1 MKKLAI
7 FFMSGAVLAFGSCS
21 DLEQIDQE
29 QGSITAIMEGSDTRT
44 SVTDEG
50 AFTWSEGDKIWLQTT
65 NGSIVG
71 TLSDGEG
78 TPNANFSYGAIIGG
92 TLTGKA
98 IYPYNAGH
106 TADDDAVAVVL
117 PASYELGSSLNNTN
131 AAMYGVNSNGTIKF
145 NHLAGVMRFS
155 FKNVPAGVDR
165 FAITMDK
172 KINGTFE
179 ANLAAAYPVLETIET
194 DVEGEK
200 TVELNFDV
208 LAETSDINLY
218 VPLPLGTYTTLG
230 LELFKGETSV
240 WTYSNTVTNTVNR
253 KSLKLMP
260 TVTLGG
266 SIGGEI
272 EGVEVPNNQI
282 WYTASE
288 KVEPYN
294 LRGINQELVI
304 ESHTYDPTTQKGVIT
319 FTGRIEEIPDDFFF
333 GKSAVT
339 SVSLPNIVIIGA
351 RAFEE
356 CHLTSLTVPKTVCM
370 IGADA
375 FRSTS
380 LREINILSEQLVD
393 HATQDAFNT
402 AVLEKITGPLASAD
416 GRFLINKGMLVTTA
430 LSGVSEMIIPQTVTT
445 IGCDCVGNELQKVT
459 IPSSVKVFNACC
471 FSNNP
476 VLTEVIIASESM
488 EGNSELINPF
498 WNCPKLTKFTGPLA
512 TNDGRFLVQD
522 NTLIAI
528 ASYGLSELQIP
539 EGVEIIGNYSAL
551 GLKIKDITLPSTLT
565 YIYNLGGE
573 NLETLTCL
581 AHVPPRGNFLTVGR
595 EYKIYVPAEFL
606 EEYKSE
612 WSMYADC
619 IFPIPP
625 INLSGSTTANSY
637 IVSAAGLYKFS
648 TVKGNSSESV
658 GAVASAEV
666 LWETFGTDV
675 TPNIGDLVKNAVY
688 SDGYITFKTAET
700 FKEGNAVIA
709 AKNSAGKILWS
720 WHIWLTDAPKEH
732 AYGSYGFMMD
742 RNLGALTSEVAEYNT
757 AGLLYQWGRKDP
769 FLGAKSMR
777 DNRAKQQESSAT
789 WPSPVVS
796 SSTTG
801 TIEYATENPMTFIT
815 YNANNRDWQY
825 STDTSSDFTR
835 WASNKTEY
843 DPCPAGWRVPDGG
856 PDGIWA
862 KSNYPYNGSWFYSY
876 HTQGKYIDDKETGYP
891 AAPYLIGYTGELYD
905 PEEAAG
911 WWGHYW
917 SCTTTETGYGYTDPY
932 VLEFFYP
939 GNVHD
944 EASSRDK
951 AAGYS
956 VRCQKEQ

>member
-7 FFMSGAVLAFGSCS
+7 FFISGAVLAFGSCS

-106 TADDDAVAVVL
+106 AADDDAVAVVL
-117 PASYELGSSLNNTN
+117 PASYELGASLQNTN
-131 AAMYGVNSNGTIKF
+131 AAMYGVASNGTIKF

-155 FKNVPAGVDR
+155 FKDVPAGVDR
-165 FAITMDK
+165 FAITLDK

-179 ANLAAAYPVLETIET
+179 ANLAADYPVLETIAT
-194 DVEGEK
+194 DVEAEK
-200 TVELNFDV
+200 TVELNFDA

-272 EGVEVPNNQI
+272 EGEDDGKLYIKFEDGSTYTDLGVFTAEGTVSGNKIVKLDTNVETGFQLEYPEGMVWATGYVYNSNLYVTIYKNKGFARSSTMKVRAKDDPNVYAEI
-282 WYTASE
+282 KFA
-288 KVEPYN
+288 
-294 LRGINQELVI
+294 QESAI
-304 ESHTYDPTTQKGVIT
+304 AETMTYDHCECYTGEEGKVI
-319 FTGRIEEIPDDFFF
+319 
-333 GKSAVT
+333 AT
-339 SVSLPNIVIIGA
+339 S
-351 RAFEE
+351 
-356 CHLTSLTVPKTVCM
+356 
-370 IGADA
+370 
-375 FRSTS
+375 
-380 LREINILSEQLVD
+380 
-393 HATQDAFNT
+393 
-402 AVLEKITGPLASAD
+402 
-416 GRFLINKGMLVTTA
+416 
-430 LSGVSEMIIPQTVTT
+430 
-445 IGCDCVGNELQKVT
+445 
-459 IPSSVKVFNACC
+459 
-471 FSNNP
+471 
-476 VLTEVIIASESM
+476 
-488 EGNSELINPF
+488 
-498 WNCPKLTKFTGPLA
+498 
-512 TNDGRFLVQD
+512 D
-522 NTLIAI
+522 NTLDFIVT
-528 ASYGLSELQIP
+528 SGTNNSQDFELYGLYFNTNISDYIMVVP
-539 EGVEIIGNYSAL
+539 EDSKSWIGGGNAIGQDAIVFEISPN
-551 GLKIKDITLPSTLT
+551 
-565 YIYNLGGE
+565 E
-573 NLETLTCL
+573 NLERSSSVEIKCPHTGKVFYTI
-581 AHVPPRGNFLTVGR
+581 NIIQKTN
-595 EYKIYVPAEFL
+595 PAAFV
-606 EEYKSE
+606 
-612 WSMYADC
+612 D
-619 IFPIPP
+619 
-625 INLSGSTTANSY
+625 LSVNGTANCY
-637 IVSAAGLYKFS
+637 IVSEAGAYKFPAN
-648 TVKGNSSESV
+648 KGNTTESV
-658 GAVASAEV
+658 APNGGYVSSVEV
-666 LWETFGTDV
+666 LWEAKGTGTSTVGSLIKSVSYSYDYDV
-675 TPNIGDLVKNAVY
+675 NRDYIEFITPEV
-688 SDGYITFKTAET
+688 FE
-700 FKEGNAVIA
+700 EGNAVIA
-709 AKNSAGKILWS
+709 AKDKDGKILWS
-720 WHIWLTDAPKEH
+720 WHIWLTDVPKEH

-789 WPSPVVS
+789 WPSPVES

-815 YNANNRDWQY
+815 YNANNMDWQY

-876 HTQGKYIDDKETGYP
+876 HTQGKYIDDKQTGYP
-891 AAPYLIGYTGELYD
+891 AAPYLIGYTGEIYD

-932 VLEFFYP
+932 VLQFFYP

-944 EASSRDK
+944 KASSRDK